1 MRCCSE
7 LAWADEQLLA
17 SHALDP
23 LQGTRTA
30 PRDMVNLLRLIWTD
44 QAGPTAACE
53 WVRAVMAQQL
63 TRHGIASGLR
73 SPVWVAAKSGSL
85 VGVVRNEIGVISHPD
100 GRRYAAAVLTRSLPG
115 SDDFAISGAIGT
127 ATALAVTALRE
138 GGA

>member
-53 WVRAVMAQQL
+53 RVRAVMAQQL
-63 TRHGIASGLR
+63 TRHGIASGFR

-100 GRRYAAAVLTRSLPG
+100 GRRYAPAVFTRSLPG

-127 ATALAVTALRE
+127 ATALAATALRE